1 MPFCSCFFIWK
12 AELRWMA
19 LSVFLPHNTNKK
31 GSITLLDVI
40 FAFNAHPNVLVTYNW
55 WRQSCVQNEEIR
67 SVWFTIIRRFSSS
80 DTKYIS
86 SRRKLQFE
94 LFSELERSQ
103 SKFIGARRPSN
114 IQTVRNSNSKLVRVS
129 DQTSS
134 RIDCIDW
141 LYWAFKEG
149 VGCKSGPAVPN
160 G

>member
-1 MPFCSCFFIWK
+1 
-12 AELRWMA
+12 MA

-67 SVWFTIIRRFSSS
+67 SVWFTIIRRFSTS
-80 DTKYIS
+80 DTKYTS

-103 SKFIGARRPSN
+103 WKFIGARRPSN
-114 IQTVRNSNSKLVRVS
+114 IQTVRNSNSKRQSKNLSSFKLRLILARVS